1 MQAVHTDIR
10 DELAAALIPLLAKDG
25 DLLCIGRTRLE
36 NDNLENKTGPPWP
49 LKKTWLENWFSEFTL
64 IGYNSI
70 VDLNDG
76 DNQRYRANFKN
87 IIN

>member
-1 MQAVHTDIR
+1 LQAVHTDIR

-49 LKKTWLENWFSEFTL
+49 LKKTCLEIWFS
-64 IGYNSI
+64 
-70 VDLNDG
+70 
-76 DNQRYRANFKN
+76 
-87 IIN
+87 